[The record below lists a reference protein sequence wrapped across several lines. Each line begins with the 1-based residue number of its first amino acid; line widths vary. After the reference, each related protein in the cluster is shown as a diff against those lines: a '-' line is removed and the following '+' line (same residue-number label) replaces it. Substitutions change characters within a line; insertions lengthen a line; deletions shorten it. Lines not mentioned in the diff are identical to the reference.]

1 MIEAY
6 FSNIL
11 LYILANLIDKD
22 LKKKI
27 DLVTS
32 YRLFNDTWQRK
43 ERVVE
48 NVCYIN

>member
-1 MIEAY
+1 MIET
-6 FSNIL
+6 L
-11 LYILANLIDKD
+11 LEYPSIYLANLIDKD

-32 YRLFNDTWQRK
+32 YRLFNDS
-43 ERVVE
+43 VVE